1 MVSRRPELQDEIR
14 LHVMRLLHENPKRTT
29 RELAR
34 LVGVSN
40 GSAYYLLQALL
51 EKGHVKLDNFAHSPN
66 KSQYMYILTPQGISE
81 KLHLTRRFLTR
92 KMDEYERLKRE
103 IKRLESEVERGGDL
117 GGKGEGALSFNGDAS
132 ERLNQQ
138 GETDRLVRSSQG

>member
-1 MVSRRPELQDEIR
+1 MVSRRPELQDETR

-92 KMDEYERLKRE
+92 KLDEYERLKSE
-103 IKRLESEVERGGDL
+103 IKRLESEVERGGDF
-117 GGKGEGALSFNGDAS
+117 GGKGAGASSFNGDAS
-132 ERLNQQ
+132 LELSEQ
-138 GETDRLVRSSQG
+138 GEAERLVRSSRG

>member
-1 MVSRRPELQDEIR
+1 MVSRRPELQDETR

-92 KMDEYERLKRE
+92 KMDEYERLKNE

-117 GGKGEGALSFNGDAS
+117 GGKGEGALSFNEDAGLELS
-132 ERLNQQ
+132 EQV
-138 GETDRLVRSSQG
+138 ETDRLVRSSQG

>member
-1 MVSRRPELQDEIR
+1 MVSRRPELQDETR

-51 EKGHVKLDNFAHSPN
+51 EKGHVKLDNFAHSSN

-92 KMDEYERLKRE
+92 KLDEYERLKRE

-117 GGKGEGALSFNGDAS
+117 GGESAGALSFNKDAS

-138 GETDRLVRSSQG
+138 GETDRLVRSSEG